1 MVICCRQVTLS
12 FVGGIVQI
20 GDNDAAIRL
29 TNLSNLKYHAI
40 TSYVKYIFH
49 SGKVFAEI
57 IYLKMKGFAASLIQR
72 KFSCFSKNLQD
83 KSMTF
88 AAEQQVLNPFKHIY
102 CIHQIVEDAF
112 KQTQYLYHPTKERCG
127 MPLSEFMRRLGLY
140 QDIYPL
146 MISKGIVSTEQLYK
160 LSNVDLVNIGID
172 EHVRGSLRE
181 GVLDAEGVRRNKL
194 D

>member
-1 MVICCRQVTLS
+1 
-12 FVGGIVQI
+12 
-20 GDNDAAIRL
+20 
-29 TNLSNLKYHAI
+29 
-40 TSYVKYIFH
+40 
-49 SGKVFAEI
+49 
-57 IYLKMKGFAASLIQR
+57 
-72 KFSCFSKNLQD
+72 
-83 KSMTF
+83 
-88 AAEQQVLNPFKHIY
+88 
-102 CIHQIVEDAF
+102 
-112 KQTQYLYHPTKERCG
+112 

-160 LSNVDLVNIGID
+160 LSNVDLVNISID